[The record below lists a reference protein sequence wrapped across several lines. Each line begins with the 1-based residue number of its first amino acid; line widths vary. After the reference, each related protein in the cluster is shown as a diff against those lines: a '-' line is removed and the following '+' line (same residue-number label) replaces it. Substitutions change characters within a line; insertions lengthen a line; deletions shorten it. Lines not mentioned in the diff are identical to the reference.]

1 MSLKSICLFSFH
13 AGLYGHTA
21 VYYATKQ
28 IILVFGGYRFRIDNV
43 RPSDVL
49 YSLDL
54 VSNKWNILQ
63 ALPFNEVSCFAYLA
77 SILSQEGEKM
87 FKLRKH
93 TIHVIPF
100 FVRSLVRLFL
110 HSAA

>member
-1 MSLKSICLFSFH
+1 MSLKSICFFSFH

-63 ALPFNEVSCFAYLA
+63 GVPFNEVSCFAYLA
-77 SILSQEGEKM
+77 SILSQEGEKC
-87 FKLRKH
+87 L
-93 TIHVIPF
+93 
-100 FVRSLVRLFL
+100 S
-110 HSAA
+110 